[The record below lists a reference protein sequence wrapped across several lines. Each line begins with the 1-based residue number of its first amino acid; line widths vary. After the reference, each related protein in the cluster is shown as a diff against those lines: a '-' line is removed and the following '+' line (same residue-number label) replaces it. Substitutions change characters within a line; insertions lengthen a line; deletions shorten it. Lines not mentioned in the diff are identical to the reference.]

1 MNKDELK
8 KSIDDEIKPDFYL
21 KSRLQ
26 AKVLAEKPKRK
37 KSKSLI
43 ACVSTALCAVLLVT
57 GLSFG
62 IGNSTNSVDDSTN
75 DSNVA
80 SSNSNFFVLN
90 VSASEGENLPVNDS
104 AVTVPDYKL
113 EIKDNALC
121 GSSSTELTVN
131 GSNIKSVKYQ
141 CTTGS
146 FNIIDIQKAEYLK
159 ENNEFY
165 DIVVP
170 YNDEYDGL
178 DYEQRNELFYN
189 HIENGDYDKYFTSV
203 KKKNIDEYYKV
214 DRIYDDSKDDCVVS
228 LGLLS
233 NDTWEQCSAD
243 NVKEYTFVNYTNETE
258 SIGNPMWNANTDLMF
273 DDIGNITDVKFSQI
287 PHDTIT
293 VTVTFNDGSVLSQNY
308 DYSFNDN
315 GNLVVEKI

>member
-1 MNKDELK
+1 MNKDEFK

-26 AKVLAEKPKRK
+26 AKVLSEKPKRK

-43 ACVSTALCAVLLVT
+43 ACASTALCAVLLVT
-57 GLSFG
+57 GLSLG
-62 IGNSTNSVDDSTN
+62 TGNSKVVDTPTT
-75 DSNVA
+75 DSNVV
-80 SSNSNFFVLN
+80 SSNSNYFVLN
-90 VSASEGENLPVNDS
+90 VSAAEGENLPVNDS

-113 EIKDNALC
+113 EIEDNTLC
-121 GSSSTELTVN
+121 SSSSTELTVN

-141 CTTGS
+141 CKTGS
-146 FNIIDIQKAEYLK
+146 FNIIDVQKAEYLK
-159 ENNEFY
+159 ENNKFY
-165 DIVVP
+165 DITVE
-170 YNDEYDGL
+170 YSDEYDGL
-178 DYEQRNELFYN
+178 NYEQINELFYN

-203 KKKNIDEYYKV
+203 KKKDVDEYYKV
-214 DRIYDDSKDDCVVS
+214 DRIYDDSKDDCIVS

-233 NDTWEQCSAD
+233 NETWEQCCAD

-258 SIGNPMWNANTDLMF
+258 NIGNPMWDANTDLMF
-273 DDIGNITDVKFSQI
+273 DDVGNITDVKFSQI

-315 GNLVVEKI
+315 GNLVVEKL